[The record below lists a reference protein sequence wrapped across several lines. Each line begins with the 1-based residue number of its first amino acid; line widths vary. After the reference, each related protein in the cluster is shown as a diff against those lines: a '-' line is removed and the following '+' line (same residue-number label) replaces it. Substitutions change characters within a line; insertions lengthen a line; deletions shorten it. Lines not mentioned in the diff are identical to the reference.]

1 MSEEIATKFNECAR
15 ALLREGGNAEPGPDA
30 DIGLLELMV
39 QALTD
44 PDSVIP
50 RTVTLNAIRASVW
63 KFSDQGRDLT
73 DREVKAVVARHF
85 PAPKA

>member
-1 MSEEIATKFNECAR
+1 MSETSPKFNECAR
-15 ALLREGGNAEPGPDA
+15 ALLREAGNAEPAPDA

-50 RTVTLNAIRASVW
+50 RTVTLDAIRGFAW
-63 KFSDQGRDLT
+63 KFSEQGRDLT
-73 DREVKAVVARHF
+73 DRGVKAVVARHF